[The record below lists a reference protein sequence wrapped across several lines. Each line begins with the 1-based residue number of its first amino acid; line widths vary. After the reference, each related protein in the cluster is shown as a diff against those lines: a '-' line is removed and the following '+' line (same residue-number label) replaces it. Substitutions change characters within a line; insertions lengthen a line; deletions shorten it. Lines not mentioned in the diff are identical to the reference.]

1 MNLRA
6 IIFDFNGV
14 IVNDEPVHMAMFQKA
29 LAEEGID
36 LSREEYYGKYL
47 PMNDRECLAAVLRD
61 KGREANDSLI
71 ERLAERKAEYY
82 RQEVARGLN
91 LFPGAADFIRRAAE
105 RYYLAIASG
114 ARRDEIEVIL
124 QNAGLLGCFSALV
137 SAEDVTHGKPDPEC
151 YLLAL
156 EKLNLALA
164 ARPIAAD
171 QCIVI
176 EDTPAGIQAAHAA
189 GIKCVAVTNSYPE
202 EQLSEAELA
211 VSSLADLDIM
221 RLEELSSQYG
231 SAGQADR

>member
-29 LAEEGID
+29 LAEEGIA

-47 PMNDRECLAAVLRD
+47 PMSDRECLAAVLRD
-61 KGREANDSLI
+61 RGREAKDSLI

-82 RQEVARGLN
+82 RREIERGLA

-114 ARRDEIEVIL
+114 ARRDEIETIL
-124 QNAGLLGCFSALV
+124 RNAGLLGCFSALV
-137 SAEDVTHGKPDPEC
+137 SAEEVARGKPDPEC

-189 GIKCVAVTNSYPE
+189 GMRCVAVTNSYPE
-202 EQLSEAELA
+202 KQLSEAELV
-211 VSSLADLDIM
+211 VSSLADLDII
-221 RLEELSSQYG
+221 RLEELLSQCG
-231 SAGQADR
+231 SAGRAGR